1 MVRLIPLNFHC
12 IPQTP
17 GIPSPLRFTQSSFLT
32 ALHSAHTQDPVSLRL
47 LTCDAQDPRKVLQRA
62 NHHSASRLWNLL
74 GRRVCRRGSSW
85 GARAGVPGPS
95 CGPGAQGGVAARRA
109 GRGGRLSSP
118 ERELAGRQRWPRP
131 GPRLAGRRGRGRA
144 ERTRRGRAREV
155 GRGGG
160 QKLAGQPPGRPLPE
174 HKRPTHR
181 AGATGQVHELAR
193 GYAPRNSSFQ
203 LGHGRRESR
212 PVPLK
217 VPTQQLQS
225 EATSGHEGETP
236 VKLALLPQEE

>member
-17 GIPSPLRFTQSSFLT
+17 GIPSPLRSTQSSFLT

-144 ERTRRGRAREV
+144 ERTRRGRQCGGSPGPRAGSRERWWAEIGRAAPGAPPAGAQAANPPREGDRAGPRVGPGVRTKELVVPARP
-155 GRGGG
+155 R
-160 QKLAGQPPGRPLPE
+160 PPRVQTRPLESANP
-174 HKRPTHR
+174 
-181 AGATGQVHELAR
+181 ATAVGGNVRAR
-193 GYAPRNSSFQ
+193 G
-203 LGHGRRESR
+203 
-212 PVPLK
+212 
-217 VPTQQLQS
+217 
-225 EATSGHEGETP
+225 
-236 VKLALLPQEE
+236 